1 MLKRDIIEQKTDIRK
16 RLDSKCK
23 ELFLFTQGGSGVSG
37 RDGSKRPATRHRNPK
52 KEWDKYCEV
61 IENENRTI
69 QILNKNIDKYNLVVP
84 MLSGQMFHFNL
95 KKEAD
100 KILKKYLD
108 IAETKINDTD
118 SLKPQNNDYNQ
129 ADEKHGAPLVIE
141 VLLSTFKSLFAQD
154 KKKS

>member
-1 MLKRDIIEQKTDIRK
+1 MLKRDIIEHQNGIRK
-16 RLDSKCK
+16 SLESKCK
-23 ELFLFTQGGSGVSG
+23 ELFLFTQGGSGENGS
-37 RDGSKRPATRHRNPK
+37 DGFKKHTTRHRNPK

-61 IENENRTI
+61 IEHENRTI

-84 MLSGQMFHFNL
+84 MLKGQMFHFNL

-100 KILKKYLD
+100 KVLKKYLD
-108 IAETKINDTD
+108 TAETKINDTD
-118 SLKPQNNDYNQ
+118 NLKTQNNDYNQ
-129 ADEKHGAPLVIE
+129 ADGKDGAPLVLE